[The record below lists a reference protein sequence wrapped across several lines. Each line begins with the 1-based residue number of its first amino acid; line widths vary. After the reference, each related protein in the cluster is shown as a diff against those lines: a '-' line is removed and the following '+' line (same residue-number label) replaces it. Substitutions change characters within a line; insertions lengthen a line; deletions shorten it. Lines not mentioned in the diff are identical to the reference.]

1 MKRTEG
7 TLSFRTQQTEV
18 LSKNQEFR
26 FHPFCTYLQ
35 VFFFFSA
42 ARLRR
47 SWAARGQRPPRS
59 ASRASHEDSL
69 LGFWHAAWPD
79 PQQINPKPAAP
90 PAAPASP
97 GETPAL
103 NPPQLLP
110 AGLCS
115 PGDLQVGIWGDFFFF
130 KTQFDGEQTPSPLAA
145 PAQRSTCIDAPR
157 GRQGAGGG
165 GGDPKGAGGERG
177 EGLGRAAPSPSSP
190 LPQAVT
196 ALLPRGA
203 GDVPPLGCPGRGGE
217 LGQPMLCHPELPPFQ
232 N

>member
-90 PAAPASP
+90 PLPQPRQVKLLHRTLPSSCPLGSAPLGTSRSEF
-97 GETPAL
+97 G
-103 NPPQLLP
+103 
-110 AGLCS
+110 
-115 PGDLQVGIWGDFFFF
+115 GDFFFF

-203 GDVPPLGCPGRGGE
+203 GAVPPQGCPGWE
-217 LGQPMLCHPELPPFQ
+217 LGQPTLLHPELPPFQ